1 MLAPARGGSPL
12 SRDRGPTGT
21 QPVYRDGRS
30 EARNAQAG
38 PGVRW
43 RGIYMNTEPKKGA
56 FSADG
61 HPDENQLL
69 LALERELSPEETAQV
84 EQHLGNCWSC
94 RARSSEM
101 QSGILAFVEYREKR
115 YLPSLEPP
123 PHDFGGF
130 PGKLSRIAAE
140 GNTDGLVLRIWRSI
154 WRFATSSNQMKW
166 VSATATIM
174 VLVIFWTQVLF
185 NPSTVSASEFLA
197 RATAA
202 QNPATQGQDRGR
214 IARQKVRITNGQQS
228 VVREFEWTVGSP
240 IPQTRWQMKAEPSKW
255 NAPFTADGFAA
266 WRESVSTRKDKVKR
280 SGDRW
285 TLDTTAVDDPVKE
298 AWLVVRASDFHPL
311 EQHIRFAD
319 DRQLD
324 FEELAF
330 EISTPQRPDS
340 GSVAPAR
347 IAPNSATNTPEVVSK
362 PAADLNETELE
373 LRYAIFLNQWDL
385 GEDLLIARTPSGVA
399 ISGTAS
405 SGDRV
410 ASMQSILSALP
421 NVQISVTAP
430 GAVDHPAAS
439 NPPVPGKSAP
449 ASSTPLLKDTLDRA
463 FTSPDQRREFVD
475 HCLAASDTELSHA
488 WALKKLVERYS
499 EPEERLLKTESQ
511 AKLREMLRAHLKQ
524 LGDANAELDPL
535 IEILPGSR
543 AQKLDVPG
551 SWRASILALFAQ
563 VQQQDSLVARLVT
576 GTQANG
582 QDAAAAS
589 DSFRSTHEAIGAL
602 LGTLNSLDVGSER
615 K

>member
-1 MLAPARGGSPL
+1 
-12 SRDRGPTGT
+12 
-21 QPVYRDGRS
+21 
-30 EARNAQAG
+30 
-38 PGVRW
+38 
-43 RGIYMNTEPKKGA
+43 MNTEPKKTP

-69 LALERELSPEETAQV
+69 LALERELSLEETAEV

-130 PGKLSRIAAE
+130 PGKLGRVEAE
-140 GNTDGLVLRIWRSI
+140 GKPDGLALRIWRNI
-154 WRFATSSNQMKW
+154 WHFMTSSNQVKW
-166 VSATATIM
+166 VSATAATM
-174 VLVIFWTQVLF
+174 VVVIFWTQVLL

-197 RATAA
+197 RATSA
-202 QNPATQGQDRGR
+202 QNPGTQGNKVSRTAHQR
-214 IARQKVRITNGQQS
+214 VRITNGQQT

-240 IPQTRWQMKAEPSKW
+240 IPQARWQMKAEPSKW

-266 WRESVSTRKDKVKR
+266 WRDSVSTRKDKVKR

-285 TLDTTAVDDPVKE
+285 TLDTTAVDDLVKE

-330 EISTPQRPDS
+330 EISPPKRPDS
-340 GSVAPAR
+340 ESVAPAR
-347 IAPNSATNTPEVVSK
+347 IAPDSIAPNSAAKTPEVASE
-362 PAADLNETELE
+362 PAVDLNETELE
-373 LRYAIFLNQWDL
+373 LRYAMFANKWDL

-399 ISGTAS
+399 LSGTAS
-405 SGDRV
+405 SGDRA
-410 ASMQSILSALP
+410 ASMQSILSSLP
-421 NVQISVTAP
+421 NVQISITAP
-430 GAVDHPAAS
+430 VAVDRPAAS
-439 NPPVPGKSAP
+439 NPSGPGKSAA
-449 ASSTPLLKDTLDRA
+449 ASPTPLLKDSLDGA
-463 FTSPDQRREFVD
+463 FTSPEQRREFVD
-475 HCLAASDTELSHA
+475 RCLAVSDTALSHA
-488 WALKKLVERYS
+488 WTLKKLVDRYS
-499 EPEERLLKTESQ
+499 ESEERLLKTESQ
-511 AKLREMLRAHLKQ
+511 DKLREMLRTHLQQ
-524 LGDANAELDPL
+524 LADANAELDPL
-535 IEILPGSR
+535 IELLPGSR
-543 AQKLDVPG
+543 AQGTAVPG
-551 SWRASILALFAQ
+551 DWRTGILALFAQ
-563 VQQQDSLVARLVT
+563 VQRQDSLVASLVA

-589 DSFRSTHEAIGAL
+589 GSLRSVHQAIAAVLAG
-602 LGTLNSLDVGSER
+602 LDNLEVGSQR